1 MFHVSFVGYNAAE
14 QKGKPAHDC
23 REAGKAEWKKF
34 KPDFKAR
41 WGAGGKLFS
50 VKAASEETG
59 WLHWDGKV

>member
-14 QKGKPAHDC
+14 KRKPEQYC
-23 REAGKAEWKKF
+23 RDAGKAEWAKF
-34 KPDFKAR
+34 KPEFTAR

-50 VKAASEETG
+50 VTAASEETG